1 MGGEYALVSDWIYV
15 VFTDVVHDIRI
26 LFAFKEMDICQR
38 IFTNGGVILLFVL
51 SYVMPNMQFMQ
62 ISVAVHYSAYFGLG
76 ILYCIYKGRIDAI
89 LLRYKYGMFLG
100 SFALSASLL
109 PWKLVAALVGI
120 VFSLIL
126 SLIVEKRSGVGLI
139 HLSDYTYTVFLLSY
153 FPQMLVRGPI
163 AHAFPEVNQYLFS
176 CVSFVLGFSL
186 PILWRDIS

>member
-1 MGGEYALVSDWIYV
+1 MLTYIY
-15 VFTDVVHDIRI
+15 
-26 LFAFKEMDICQR
+26 KW
-38 IFTNGGVILLFVL
+38 GGVILLFVL
-51 SYVMPNMQFMQ
+51 SYVMPDMSFMQ
-62 ISVAVHYSAYFGLG
+62 ISAAVHYSAYFGLG
-76 ILYCIYKGRIDAI
+76 ILYCIYRGKIDTI
-89 LLRYKYGMFLG
+89 LLRYKYGMLLG
-100 SFALSASLL
+100 TFALSASLL

-186 PILWRDIS
+186 PILLGVIYRRVKDMNRLTRFVGLLLGL